1 MGVFPEKGNESQV
14 KRLLK
19 LLPALLALTMLFTG
33 CSGTGG
39 IDPAS
44 IHYVQLEEP
53 KTGQDIAV
61 FDTSM
66 GEITVLLYT
75 DEVPEIVQNFKDLVN
90 EGYFDGQVI
99 FQIDPDYKVAAFGS
113 PDKEGEEGKT
123 NDDKP
128 KKVEYS
134 QNLWPFAGSLC
145 TITYQQGALFKNPYY
160 DSRSFFMGD
169 VEITEEDRTQ
179 MNDNG
184 FPVMMKNAFETMG
197 GIPAY
202 SQYHSVYGKVISGMD
217 VVNAMTQAA
226 YNEVQPT
233 EEELKQAEKDG
244 VELMVVKRPQQDIV
258 INKVTLSTYDPADF
272 DTLDNCLTTD
282 ELNTLKEKS
291 QKEQEEQDAASAASA
306 VGETQG
312 SGSSDASADE

>member
-1 MGVFPEKGNESQV
+1 M

-19 LLPALLALTMLFTG
+19 LVPVLAAVSILFTG
-33 CSGTGG
+33 CFGSGG

-44 IHYVQLEEP
+44 INYVQLEEP
-53 KTGQDIAV
+53 KAGQDIAV

-90 EGYFDGQVI
+90 EGYFNDQVI

-113 PDKEGEEGKT
+113 PDKQGEEGKT

-134 QNLWPFAGSLC
+134 NNLWPFAGSVC
-145 TITYQQGALFKNPYY
+145 TITYQQGSLFKKPYY
-160 DSRSFFMGD
+160 DSRSFFLGD
-169 VEITEEDRTQ
+169 ATISDEDRTQ
-179 MNDNG
+179 MSDNA

-202 SQYHSVYGKVISGMD
+202 SQYHSVYGKIISGMD
-217 VVNAMTQAA
+217 VVNAMTQAS
-226 YNEVQPT
+226 YTEEQPT
-233 EEELKQAEKDG
+233 EEELKKAEKNG
-244 VELMVVKRPQQDIV
+244 VELMAVKRPQEDIV
-258 INKVTLSTYDPADF
+258 INKVTLSTYDPANF
-272 DTLDNCLTTD
+272 EKLDNCLTSE
-282 ELNTLKEKS
+282 ELATLKEKS
-291 QKEQEEQDAASAASA
+291 EKEQEELDAASAASA
-306 VGETQG
+306 VGE
-312 SGSSDASADE
+312 SGSSSDSSTSSEE

>member
-1 MGVFPEKGNESQV
+1 M

-19 LLPALLALTMLFTG
+19 LLPALLALSVLFTG

-44 IHYVQLEEP
+44 INYVQLEEP
-53 KTGQDIAV
+53 KAGQDIAV

-113 PDKEGEEGKT
+113 PDKEGEEGKS
-123 NDDKP
+123 NDGKP
-128 KKVEYS
+128 KKAEYS
-134 QNLWPFAGSLC
+134 QNLWPFAGSVC
-145 TITYQQGALFKNPYY
+145 TITYQQGALFKKSYY
-160 DSRSFFMGD
+160 DSRSFFLGD
-169 VEITEEDRTQ
+169 AELTEEDRTQ
-179 MNDNG
+179 MSENG

-226 YNEVQPT
+226 YNEIQPT
-233 EEELKQAEKDG
+233 EEELKQAEKNG
-244 VELMVVKRPQQDIV
+244 VELMVVKRPQEDIV
-258 INKVTLSTYDPADF
+258 INKVTLSTYDPANF
-272 DTLDNCLTTD
+272 DTLDNCLTSE
-282 ELNTLKEKS
+282 ELNALKEKS
-291 QKEQEEQDAASAASA
+291 QQEQEELDAASAASA
-306 VGETQG
+306 VGE
-312 SGSSDASADE
+312 SGSSSNSSASSEE

>member
-1 MGVFPEKGNESQV
+1 MKY
-14 KRLLK
+14 LLK
-19 LLPALLALTMLFTG
+19 LLPALLAVLMLFTG
-33 CSGTGG
+33 CSGSGR

-44 IHYVQLEEP
+44 INYIQLEEP
-53 KTGQDIAV
+53 KEGQDIAI

-99 FQIDPDYKVAAFGS
+99 FQIDPDYKVSAFGS
-113 PDKEGEEGKT
+113 LHKEGEEGKT
-123 NDDKP
+123 NENKP

-134 QNLWPFAGSLC
+134 QNLWPFAGSVC
-145 TITYQQGALFKNPYY
+145 TITYQQGSLFKSSYY
-160 DSRSFFMGD
+160 DSRSFFLGD
-169 VEITEEDRTQ
+169 VQLTEEDRAQ
-179 MNDNG
+179 MNDNA

-226 YNEVQPT
+226 YYEEQPT
-233 EEELKQAEKDG
+233 EEELEKAEKDG
-244 VELMVVKRPQQDIV
+244 IELMIVKRPQEEIV
-258 INKVTLSTYDPADF
+258 INKVTLSTYDPANF
-272 DTLDNCLTTD
+272 DSLDNCLTGE
-282 ELNTLKEKS
+282 ELADLKEKS
-291 QKEQEEQDAASAASA
+291 AKEQEELDAASAASA
-306 VGETQG
+306 MGETENN
-312 SGSSDASADE
+312 SDSTASSEE